1 MSLTS
6 ASFNAKLPAPSVDF
20 APFSYQ
26 GDTYQTWYTVYGNLG
41 TAATPLVV
49 LHGGPGFTHEYML
62 AMADISAHS
71 IPVILYDQIGNG
83 RSSHIH
89 DKPDT
94 FWTIDLFI
102 DELENLLKHLKIE
115 RKFDLYGHS
124 WGGMMASEFSVRR
137 QPAGLRHLV
146 LANSLTAMA
155 LWNRSFSERLAAM
168 PKDVQEKIAAGPSNL
183 APFLE
188 GMLALYAEYGC
199 RTKPIRPELLDTL
212 SWVYGKEGK
221 EGDRTAGKGM

>member
-137 QPAGLRHLV
+137 QPPGLRHLV

-155 LWNRSFSERLAAM
+155 LWNRSVGERIATM
-168 PKDVQEKIAAGPSNL
+168 PKDVQEKIAGGPSDVDT
-183 APFLE
+183 FLE
-188 GMLALYAEYGC
+188 GMLAMYAQYGC
-199 RTKPIRPELLDTL
+199 RTKPIRPELLESLDWEYSKT
-212 SWVYGKEGK
+212 K
-221 EGDRTAGKGM
+221 GDRTVNNAM